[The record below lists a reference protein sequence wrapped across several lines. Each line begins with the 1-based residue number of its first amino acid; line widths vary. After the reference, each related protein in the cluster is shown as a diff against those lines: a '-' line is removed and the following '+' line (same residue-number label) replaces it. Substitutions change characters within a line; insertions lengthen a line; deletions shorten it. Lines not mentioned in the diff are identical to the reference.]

1 MFYHVGHPRK
11 LVRPVGAIPVFS
23 PVTPRLVDVKTR
35 VLPKSIAIKTE
46 KSPLYFARA
55 RAPIAV
61 RLVAI
66 VALLWVDVLA
76 CARSWV
82 RHGREQASASGAA

>member
-1 MFYHVGHPRK
+1 
-11 LVRPVGAIPVFS
+11 
-23 PVTPRLVDVKTR
+23 LVDVKTR

-76 CARSWV
+76 VAAVLGTGLEHEADAARAV
-82 RHGREQASASGAA
+82 GVAHVCKEDIVDRAATPLCPT